1 MPLLTYFLIGMAV
14 GCFTGI
20 PIGPANL
27 AVIDAAYRYT
37 MRRAIGV
44 ALGAAIADAA
54 YAGLGIVGIGPLV
67 IHNPGVPPILYTV
80 SGLVLIVYG
89 ALTARAHP
97 VSPAEEHAAR
107 PTVPVKQMRSGVT
120 VGLALI
126 LLNPA
131 AIVTW
136 VVVVGPYLADATGWQ
151 GGAATLGVLFGSFGW
166 FYFVAYLTTHG
177 KRLMGGKAIWITR
190 IVGIVLVAYGLFS
203 IGRAFKYWFF

>member
-1 MPLLTYFLIGMAV
+1 MLTYFLIGMAV

-27 AVIDAAYRYT
+27 AVIDAAYRHT

-44 ALGAAIADAA
+44 ALGAALADAI
-54 YAGLGIVGIGPLV
+54 YAGLGSVGVGPLIV
-67 IHNPGVPPILYTV
+67 SNPAVPPILFFV
-80 SGLVLIVYG
+80 SGMVLIVYG

-97 VSPAEEHAAR
+97 VSPADEHAPR
-107 PTVPVKQMRSGVT
+107 PAVPSKQMRSGFT

-136 VVVVGPYLADATGWQ
+136 VVVVGPYLAGADRWE
-151 GGAATLGVLFGSFGW
+151 GAAATIGVPIGSFGW

-177 KRLMGGKAIWITR
+177 KRLMGGRAIWITR
-190 IVGIVLVAYGLFS
+190 IVGIVLIGYGMFS
-203 IGRAFKYWFF
+203 IGRALKYWFS

>member
-1 MPLLTYFLIGMAV
+1 MLTYFLIGMAV
-14 GCFTGI
+14 GCFTGV

-27 AVIDAAYRYT
+27 AVIDAAYRHT
-37 MRRAIGV
+37 IRRAIGV

-67 IHNPGVPPILYTV
+67 IQNPSVPPILYTI

-89 ALTARAHP
+89 ALTTRAHP
-97 VSPAEEHAAR
+97 VSPAEEHAPR
-107 PTVPVKQMRSGVT
+107 PTAGSGHMRSGVT

-136 VVVVGPYLADATGWQ
+136 VVVVGPYLADAERWE
-151 GGAATLGVLFGSFGW
+151 GGAATAGVFVGSFGW

-190 IVGIVLVAYGLFS
+190 IVGILLIAYGLFS
-203 IGRAFKYWFF
+203 IGRAFRYWFF

>member
-1 MPLLTYFLIGMAV
+1 LLTFFLIGMAV

-27 AVIDAAYRYT
+27 AVIDAAYRHT

-44 ALGAAIADAA
+44 ALGAALADSA
-54 YAGLGIVGIGPLV
+54 YAGLGIVGVGPLV
-67 IHNPGVPPILYTV
+67 VSDPSVPPILFCV
-80 SGLVLIVYG
+80 SGVVLVVYG

-97 VSPAEEHAAR
+97 VSPADEHAPR
-107 PTVPVKQMRSGVT
+107 PAMPSRQMRSGIT

-136 VVVVGPYLADATGWQ
+136 VVVVGPYLAGADGWE

-190 IVGIVLVAYGLFS
+190 IVGIVLIAYGFFS
-203 IGRAFKYWFF
+203 IGRALQYWFF